1 MPYNAI
7 PAAWIEAGKP
17 TKEELFD
24 LIRSNQESFN
34 TDIEALKQ
42 TSRIDILDF
51 NVVGHF
57 ENYTEAELDKTMP
70 IFRAPVNATITQV
83 LITLLTVSTSGTLEI
98 QLEKSTDN
106 GVNWSPLLSTP
117 ATVTGTTVGSI
128 SGAVSFTSV
137 AAQSFNENDLIRVS
151 IEGLQ
156 VNQGNFHISIYGEV
170 A

>member
-1 MPYNAI
+1 MPYSAI

-42 TSRIDILDF
+42 TARIDILDF
-51 NVVGHF
+51 NVCGAV
-57 ENYTEAELDKTMP
+57 ESYSEAEIDSVMP
-70 IFRAPVNATITQV
+70 IFRAPVDATITQV
-83 LITLLTVSTSGTLEI
+83 LITLLTASTSGTIELQI
-98 QLEKSTDN
+98 EKSIDN
-106 GVNWSPLLSTP
+106 GVNWTPLLSTP
-117 ATVTGTTVGSI
+117 VTVTGVTVGSI

-137 AAQSFNENDLIRVS
+137 AAQSFNENDLLRVS
-151 IEGLQ
+151 VEGLQ
-156 VNQGNFHISIYGEV
+156 VDQGNFHCSIYGEL

>member
-1 MPYNAI
+1 MPYSSI

-42 TSRIDILDF
+42 TARIDILDF
-51 NVVGHF
+51 NVVGDI
-57 ENYTEAELDKTMP
+57 ENYTEQELDMVMP
-70 IFRAPVNATITQV
+70 IFRSPVNASITQV
-83 LITLLTVSTSGTLEI
+83 LITLLTASTSGTLELQI
-98 QLEKSTDN
+98 EKSIDN
-106 GVNWSPLLSTP
+106 GVNWTPLLSTP
-117 ATVTGTTVGSI
+117 VSITGTTAGSI
-128 SGAVSFTSV
+128 SGAVNFTSP
-137 AAQSFNENDLIRVS
+137 AAQNFNENDLLRVN

-156 VNQGNFHISIYGEV
+156 INQGNFHVSIYGEL